1 MEILEEGVWL
11 HIAKTWYLINIE
23 LQIGL
28 YAISCLC
35 TKVHGQSLRG
45 VDLFWI
51 INGLWE
57 GFMDMVICIDPA
69 MAKIVGTRF
78 ISVME
83 STSVLHDG
91 LKMWLAL
98 P

>member
-1 MEILEEGVWL
+1 
-11 HIAKTWYLINIE
+11 
-23 LQIGL
+23 
-28 YAISCLC
+28 
-35 TKVHGQSLRG
+35 
-45 VDLFWI
+45 
-51 INGLWE
+51 
-57 GFMDMVICIDPA
+57 MDMVICIDPA